1 MIDPIVGRGSAATAG
16 ELRTFA
22 RRELLANIDAGH
34 SRVWLACPFLSLPI
48 AEELGAASSRAAERR
63 LLTALVSGGVQVGA
77 LSPAALR
84 LLMDDGWQIRS
95 IRNLHAKL
103 SIVDRSWGL
112 VGSGNL
118 TNAGL
123 GSTDKGN
130 VELGVV
136 LNAQQIDAASSIYEG
151 WWREAEEV
159 TDRDISRFEALPT
172 QGSTAAPESAVGPA
186 LEMGDP
192 AELETILG
200 DDDPERRL
208 WVKANYHRRR
218 PDGREWWHR
227 GWISDW
233 RKASYRRGDLIL
245 LYLGAK
251 FDGPRRCPAIVRV
264 TRECRND
271 PLFVAEHD
279 PDARVRWPWVTDVEC
294 VYEVPI
300 ASGVPLDA
308 FGVTPQG
315 LQGGYKELSRA
326 QFEAAAE
333 YLIAV
338 AGQ

>member
-1 MIDPIVGRGSAATAG
+1 MGGVNAATAG

-22 RRELLANIDAGH
+22 RRELLANIDAAY
-34 SRVWLACPFLSLPI
+34 SRVWLACPFLSVPI
-48 AEELGAASSRAAERR
+48 AEELAAASSRDTDRR

-77 LSPAALR
+77 LSPAALH
-84 LLMDDGWQIRS
+84 LLANDGWEIRT

-136 LNAQQIDAASSIYEG
+136 LSPQQIDAASSIYEG
-151 WWREAEEV
+151 WWREADAV
-159 TDRDISRFEALPT
+159 TDRDISHFDALPT
-172 QGSTAAPESAVGPA
+172 HAFTATLESGVGPA
-186 LEMGDP
+186 LEVGDP
-192 AELETILG
+192 TDLQAILAAP
-200 DDDPERRL
+200 DPAQRF
-208 WVKANYHRRR
+208 WIKANYHRRR

-271 PLFVAEHD
+271 PQFVAEYD
-279 PDARVRWPWVTDVEC
+279 PDARARWPWVTDVEC

-300 ASGVPLDA
+300 ASGITLEA

-333 YLIAV
+333 SLMGV
-338 AGQ
+338 AA